1 MLQPTESTTTP
12 VTPCLRLSSKR
23 CRRLPFLPGVRFSQQ
38 PCENQ
43 CPERCRIPVK
53 LWGGRGLVTLNVGGK
68 LYSTTLETLTR
79 FPDSM
84 LGAMFRGPQ
93 PALTDSCGNYFIDR
107 DGKAFRHVLNFLRF
121 GRLDLPEGYAE
132 LSLLRA
138 EADFYQIRPLLEALR
153 RLEAERW
160 RQCRNA
166 VLHADVDLRQRLLHF
181 NIRRGP
187 QNYELSTC
195 SLQVFTANVF
205 CTDRYFLGLLRK
217 RLGQAEG
224 AGNGLAPGHS
234 GKSPGQP
241 LSYFGRSGGSEET
254 GPRRPQN
261 GSSAEREFHRWK
273 REPDSSVL
281 ANGESRSSPGD
292 YSTDED
298 SETDDEASD
307 GSPERSSLGNT
318 TCHHLCLEWAPCP
331 PELPATEYVKQ
342 KLHPLVVGGREIRTA
357 NAFLEEVL
365 KAALAQGFRVESVFP
380 DPADILNARSLRFV
394 RH

>member
-1 MLQPTESTTTP
+1 MPDT
-12 VTPCLRLSSKR
+12 
-23 CRRLPFLPGVRFSQQ
+23 
-38 PCENQ
+38 CEA
-43 CPERCRIPVK
+43 
-53 LWGGRGLVTLNVGGK
+53 LGRAGGLVTLNVGGK

-107 DGKAFRHVLNFLRF
+107 DGKTFRHILNFLRF

-160 RQCRNA
+160 RQRRNA
-166 VLHADVDLRQRLLHF
+166 VLHADVDLRKRLLHF
-181 NIRRGP
+181 NVRRGP

-195 SLQVFTANVF
+195 SLQIFTANVF
-205 CTDRYFLGLLRK
+205 CTDGYFLALLRK
-217 RLGQAEG
+217 RLGCVEG
-224 AGNGLAPGHS
+224 SGGGLAEGHS
-234 GKSPGQP
+234 GKSLGQP
-241 LSYFGRSGGSEET
+241 LRGTKLLSYHSQPGGSDGT
-254 GPRRPQN
+254 AARGPRN
-261 GSSAEREFHRWK
+261 GSGRNSSPTDDREFHEWK
-273 REPDSSVL
+273 RQLDGPAF
-281 ANGESRSSPGD
+281 ANGELRISPGD

-298 SETDDEASD
+298 SETDDETLDDS
-307 GSPERSSLGNT
+307 SERSSLGST
-318 TCHHLCLEWAPCP
+318 TCHHLCLEWAPRP

-342 KLHPLVVGGREIRTA
+342 NLRPLVAGGKEIRTA
-357 NAFLEEVL
+357 NEFLEEVL
-365 KAALAQGFRVESVFP
+365 KAALAQGFRVDSVFP